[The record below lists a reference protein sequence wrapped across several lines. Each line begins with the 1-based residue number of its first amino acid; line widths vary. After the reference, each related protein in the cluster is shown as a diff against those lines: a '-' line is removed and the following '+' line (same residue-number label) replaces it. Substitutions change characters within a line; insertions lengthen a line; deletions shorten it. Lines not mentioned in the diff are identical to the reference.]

1 MIRRLVVL
9 ILLLYGNILVANSQ
23 DLFNYEN
30 SFRYAK
36 HLYAKGDYND
46 AITELNRCIFLSSEK
61 GKIDVLGML
70 LTSYR
75 KTGQYAEMLEAS
87 KSLYPEGNYPDAVK
101 TEMHYSFILSNELHF
116 GSHFLSNNHFSS
128 PLQQVKFDV
137 AYNVFEN
144 RYQEALNRLNQFN
157 PANDEGKL
165 FNQQVTVMLNEA
177 NSIRYKSPFI
187 AGMFSAIIPGAGKFY
202 ANRKKDAIF
211 SFVLTVAA
219 AYQSY
224 RAFNK
229 NGIGSVV
236 GWVYGGLASGFYIGN
251 IYGSVQ
257 AAKKTNQFVNDKY
270 HDQIRTVIG
279 L

>member
-1 MIRRLVVL
+1 MNKRLVVL
-9 ILLLYGNILVANSQ
+9 ILVFTGNFQFAISQ
-23 DLFNYEN
+23 DLFNYNN

-36 HLYAKGDYND
+36 HLYAKGDYDD
-46 AITELNRCIFLSSEK
+46 AITELNRCIFLSAEK
-61 GKIDVLGML
+61 GKKNVLEML
-70 LTSYR
+70 LISYR
-75 KTGQYAEMLEAS
+75 KTGQYAEILEAS
-87 KSLYPEGNYPDAVK
+87 RKLYPEGNYPDQIK

-116 GSHFLSNNHFSS
+116 GSHFLTNNEFTS
-128 PLQQVKFDV
+128 PLQQVRFDV
-137 AYNVFEN
+137 AYQVFNN
-144 RYQEALNRLNQFN
+144 RYQEALDRLKLFG
-157 PANDEGKL
+157 PATDEGRL
-165 FNQQVTVMLNEA
+165 FTQKATVMLNEA
-177 NSIRYKSPFI
+177 TNTRYKSPFV

-236 GWVYGGLASGFYIGN
+236 GWVYGGLAGGFYIGN

>member
-1 MIRRLVVL
+1 MNKRLVIL
-9 ILLLYGNILVANSQ
+9 ILICAGNFQFAISQ
-23 DLFNYEN
+23 DLFNYDN

-36 HLYAKGDYND
+36 HLYAKGDYDD
-46 AITELNRCIFLSSEK
+46 AITELNRCIFLSPAN
-61 GKIDVLGML
+61 GKVDVLEML

-87 KSLYPEGNYPDAVK
+87 KKLYPEGSYPDQIK

-116 GSHFLSNNHFSS
+116 GSHFLTNNEFSS

-137 AYNVFEN
+137 AYDVFN
-144 RYQEALNRLNQFN
+144 NQYQQALDRLGLFG
-157 PANDEGKL
+157 PTTDEGKL
-165 FNQQVTVMLNEA
+165 FNQKATVMLTEA
-177 NSIRYKSPFI
+177 SNIKYKSPFA

-236 GWVYGGLASGFYIGN
+236 GWVYGGLAGGFYIGN

>member
-1 MIRRLVVL
+1 MNRRLVVL
-9 ILLLYGNILVANSQ
+9 ILYFLGIIQFAKSQ
-23 DLFNYEN
+23 DLFNYDN

-36 HLYAKGDYND
+36 HLYAKGDYDD
-46 AITELNRCIFLSSEK
+46 AITELNRCIFLSAEN
-61 GKIDVLGML
+61 GKKEVLEML

-75 KTGQYAEMLEAS
+75 KTGKYAEILKAS
-87 KSLYPEGNYPDAVK
+87 KKLYPEGNYPDQIK

-116 GSHFLSNNHFSS
+116 GGHFLSNNKFSS
-128 PLQQVKFDV
+128 SLLQVKFDV

-144 RYQEALNRLNQFN
+144 QYQEALNRLNQFN
-157 PANDEGKL
+157 PTTDEGRL
-165 FNQQVTVMLNEA
+165 FNQKVSVMLNEA
-177 NSIRYKSPFI
+177 SNIKYKSPFV
-187 AGMFSAIIPGAGKFY
+187 AGVFSSIIPGSGKFY

-229 NGIGSVV
+229 NGIGSVI
-236 GWVYGGLASGFYIGN
+236 GWVYGGLAGGFYIGN